1 MTKDF
6 RHEIHVVRSVLM
18 IVIATIII
26 PPLMEYLQYAEHFA
40 IINDSGSYRVGTTYH
55 STVALGARH
64 GDKPS
69 LALSRLVFTTSL

>member
-1 MTKDF
+1 
-6 RHEIHVVRSVLM
+6 
-18 IVIATIII
+18 
-26 PPLMEYLQYAEHFA
+26 MEYLQYAEHFA